1 MTSNTLTLGLDVGLV
16 ANDCEAIKAFYQDG
30 LGLPLLDATES
41 PADLLTRFSAGAGMI
56 KINQQAQTRAEP
68 APGDLTQSR
77 GFKLLTLAVRD
88 LAETSRNLQT
98 AGFPALNVE
107 DYDGLAVAFTT
118 DPNNAMVELLADP
131 CIETPTLRAVG
142 LTVGDLQASRTFLT
156 QVLGFSEGKTEPI
169 PGLNTDK
176 VEFAAGTITLK
187 LWQIS
192 DLPSHTG
199 PIHNYAGIRYL
210 TVRVDD
216 MVSILSRAQKRGC
229 NVPLAP
235 TQFSPGLHIAMV
247 EDPDGN
253 WFELAMIERD
263 PSS

>member
-1 MTSNTLTLGLDVGLV
+1 MTRDALPLGLDVGLV
-16 ANDCEAIKAFYQDG
+16 AYDGEAMVAFYQDG
-30 LGLPLLDATES
+30 LGMPLLDATEL
-41 PADLLTRFSAGAGMI
+41 PAGLLTRFAAGPSVI
-56 KINQQAQTRAEP
+56 KINQQAQARAER

-77 GFKLLTLAVRD
+77 GFKLLTLMVQD

-98 AGFPALNVE
+98 AGFPALNVQ
-107 DYDGLAVAFTT
+107 DYGGLAVAFTT
-118 DPNNAMVELLADP
+118 DPNNSMVELLADP

-187 LWQIS
+187 LWQIN

-216 MVSILSRAQKRGC
+216 MVSILSRAQKSGC
-229 NVPLAP
+229 NVPQAP

-263 PSS
+263 RSS